1 MTTLHLVPH
10 THWDREWYQSF
21 QSFRIRLVH
30 LMDLLL
36 DILDRDPSFLHFT
49 LDGQTIVLDDYL
61 AIRPEREEE
70 LRRHVVSG
78 RILIGPWHILPDEFL
93 VSPEATVRNLL
104 RGTETCRRF
113 GRRMDVG
120 YIPDPFGH
128 IGQMPQIL
136 RGFGIETA
144 AFRRGLDDEPC
155 ELWWEAPDGS
165 RVLTSYLRDGYDNA
179 ARLPT
184 APLAFRQF
192 IADRRSSLVPHS
204 AVSHLLFLNGTDHQE
219 PQPEVPTLI
228 SQTDLEGDRLV
239 LSTLPD
245 YLAGVRQEVES
256 RRLTLPV
263 VRGETRSPKR
273 HHLLPGVLS
282 SRAWIKQRNHACE
295 ALLERWAEPFGAW
308 AELVAGERPDR
319 TVWTGHLTTPRVRQ
333 PAALARE
340 AWRLLMECHPHD
352 SICGCS
358 IDPVHEQ
365 MRSRFDQVEEIGEE
379 VARQSVAALAEAVDT
394 ASELPTGSRA
404 AMVVFNP
411 EQGPRT
417 DLATAR
423 FELAAGLDTFEIV
436 DDEGHL
442 VPHRLL
448 DRRSRPLADMELDRD
463 GVRGLPALAPGGVV
477 LGLAIQEAAVVRHP
491 DHVLIDVSLA
501 ENAEPNQA
509 ALEAA
514 SSEIE
519 RILADKGMARFRL
532 LAHLTTEVEIEVLAR
547 DVPAHGY
554 RRFLLRPAAIPAPA
568 SPSAPAAVLFSPSAP
583 AAVLSSPSAPAAVLS
598 SPSAP
603 AAVLASPSAPAAV
616 LGGRVPDGGAIENE
630 WLRVETAGDGG
641 LTLTDLR
648 SGQVFSGVLRFC
660 DQADRGDS
668 YTFCPLEGDVP
679 VDRPVEPPRGR
690 RITDVLGEALEIQ
703 QVYCLPRRLTAERT
717 RRSPENVEMPIIT
730 RLSLCPGVPRLDVEI
745 RLENQAEDHRLQVL
759 FSLGVAVDQAAY
771 DGAFEIVRRP
781 TKLPSGTEGWI
792 EQPAAEVPMRCFVAA
807 AAKGK
812 GMLVA
817 NRGLREASVSPDGVM
832 AVTLLRC
839 FGWLSRDDLATR
851 KGGAG
856 PKVVTPGG
864 QELGSHTFHLS
875 LIPFA
880 HDLDEAVVEAY
891 AFQSPMRAI
900 GTRLH
905 RGILPPAASLLAWTP
920 GSFHLTCVKTAE
932 DGQGLIVRGV
942 NLRDERAEV
951 ELECLLAVAEACRAR
966 LDETPLEAL
975 PVEAGCKVRFAARPH
990 EIVTLRVRLG
1000 RTPG

>member
-1 MTTLHLVPH
+1 MGRPEPQAGASPAPRVAYVVSH
-10 THWDREWYQSF
+10 THWDREWYRPF

-36 DILDRDPSFLHFT
+36 DILDRDPAFLHFT
-49 LDGQTIVLDDYL
+49 LDGQTIMLDDYL
-61 AIRPEREEE
+61 VIRPEREDA
-70 LRRHVVSG
+70 LKRYVRSG

-136 RGFGIETA
+136 GGFGIETA

-184 APLAFRQF
+184 APQAFRQF

-204 AVSHLLFLNGTDHQE
+204 AVSHLLLLNGTDHQE

-295 ALLERWAEPFGAW
+295 ALLERWAEPLGAW
-308 AELVAGERPDR
+308 AELVAGEGPARP
-319 TVWTGHLTTPRVRQ
+319 VWTGHLTTPRVRQ
-333 PAALARE
+333 PAALVRE

-379 VARQSVAALAEAVDT
+379 VARQSLAALAEAIDT
-394 ASELPTGSRA
+394 ASELPAGSRA

-417 DLATAR
+417 DLATAH

-436 DDEGHL
+436 DDEGHF

-463 GVRGLPALAPGGVV
+463 GVRGLPAMAPGGVV
-477 LGLAIQEAAVVRHP
+477 LGLAVQEAAVVRHP

-519 RILADKGMARFRL
+519 RILADKGMTRFRL

-568 SPSAPAAVLFSPSAP
+568 SPSAPAAVL
-583 AAVLSSPSAPAAVLS
+583 
-598 SPSAP
+598 
-603 AAVLASPSAPAAV
+603 
-616 LGGRVPDGGAIENE
+616 GGWVPGGGAIENE
-630 WLRVETAGDGG
+630 WLRVEAAGDGG
-641 LTLTDLR
+641 LSLTDLR
-648 SGQVFSGVLRFC
+648 SGQVFSGVLRCC

-679 VDRPVEPPRGR
+679 VNRPVEPPRAR
-690 RITDVLGEALEIQ
+690 RITDALGEALEIQ

-717 RRSPENVEMPIIT
+717 RRSPENVEMPILT
-730 RLSLCPGVPRLDVEI
+730 RLSLHPGGQRLDVEI

-759 FSLGVAVDQAAY
+759 FSLGVAVAQAAY

-781 TKLPSGTEGWI
+781 TKLPSGTEDWI

-839 FGWLSRDDLATR
+839 FGWRSRDDLATR

-864 QELGSHTFHLS
+864 QELGSHAFHLS

-905 RGILPPAASLLAWTP
+905 GGILPPAASLLAWTP

-932 DGQGLIVRGV
+932 DGQALIVRGV

-951 ELECLLAVAEACRAR
+951 DLECLLPVAEACRAR

-990 EIVTLRVRLG
+990 EIVTLRVRLADAG
-1000 RTPG
+1000 LRAEGPCTRAG

>member
-1 MTTLHLVPH
+1 MPTLHVVPH
-10 THWDREWYQSF
+10 THWDREWYRPF

-36 DILDRDPSFLHFT
+36 DILDRDPAFLHFT

-61 AIRPEREEE
+61 EIRPEREDA
-70 LRRHVVSG
+70 LKQHVRSG

-184 APLAFRQF
+184 APQAFRQF

-204 AVSHLLFLNGTDHQE
+204 AVSHLLLLNGTDHQE

-333 PAALARE
+333 PAALVRE

-379 VARQSVAALAEAVDT
+379 VARQSLAALAEAIDT
-394 ASELPTGSRA
+394 ASELPAGSRA

-417 DLATAR
+417 DLATAH

-436 DDEGHL
+436 DGEGHL

-463 GVRGLPALAPGGVV
+463 GVRGLPAMAPGGVV
-477 LGLAIQEAAVVRHP
+477 LGLAVQEAAVVRHP

-568 SPSAPAAVLFSPSAP
+568 SPSAPAAA
-583 AAVLSSPSAPAAVLS
+583 
-598 SPSAP
+598 
-603 AAVLASPSAPAAV
+603 LASPSAPAAV

-679 VDRPVEPPRGR
+679 VDRPVEPPRVR
-690 RITDVLGEALEIQ
+690 RITDALGEALEIQ
-703 QVYCLPRRLTAERT
+703 QVYCLPRRLTADRT
-717 RRSPENVEMPIIT
+717 RRSPENVEMPILT
-730 RLSLCPGVPRLDVEI
+730 RLSLHPGVPRVDVGI

-781 TKLPSGTEGWI
+781 TKLPSGTEDWI
-792 EQPAAEVPMRCFVAA
+792 EQPAAEVPMRCFAAA

-905 RGILPPAASLLAWTP
+905 GGILPPAASLLAWTP

-942 NLRDERAEV
+942 NLRAERAEV
-951 ELECLLAVAEACRAR
+951 DLECLLPVAEACRAR